1 MVKKTFPIGALM
13 EHALPNSN
21 KINEG
26 KIKENTVN
34 LVFYGRKEEK
44 GREINLIYTLNYVI
58 MSPRG
63 GSSST
68 LLLAEG
74 MQCLVPSR
82 VAGFAFGIV
91 GFSKRNWT
99 KILGHLL

>member
-1 MVKKTFPIGALM
+1 MVKKTFPIGALT

-34 LVFYGRKEEK
+34 LVFSGRKEER
-44 GREINLIYTLNYVI
+44 GRKKINLIYTLNYVI
-58 MSPRG
+58 MSLRG

-68 LLLAEG
+68 LLS
-74 MQCLVPSR
+74 C
-82 VAGFAFGIV
+82 
-91 GFSKRNWT
+91 
-99 KILGHLL
+99 